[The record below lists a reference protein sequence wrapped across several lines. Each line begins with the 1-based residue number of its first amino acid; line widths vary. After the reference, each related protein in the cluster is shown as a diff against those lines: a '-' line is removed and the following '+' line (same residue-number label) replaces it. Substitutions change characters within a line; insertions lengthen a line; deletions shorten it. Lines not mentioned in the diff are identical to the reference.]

1 MVGLTAGGGRSLECG
16 DSKMLG
22 TVVDLLVTAVG
33 SYKVMLKRHQIS
45 THAFLID
52 PAMWRSSVL
61 RPFSRTL
68 LSSAGDSE
76 KHFVVGE
83 YSLKHM
89 NFSADG
95 MITGLS

>member
-1 MVGLTAGGGRSLECG
+1 MNREQLT
-16 DSKMLG
+16 
-22 TVVDLLVTAVG
+22 
-33 SYKVMLKRHQIS
+33 
-45 THAFLID
+45 THAFLVD
-52 PAMWRSSVL
+52 PSMWRSAVL

-68 LSSAGDSE
+68 LGKDSDGD
-76 KHFVVGE
+76 KHAIVGE